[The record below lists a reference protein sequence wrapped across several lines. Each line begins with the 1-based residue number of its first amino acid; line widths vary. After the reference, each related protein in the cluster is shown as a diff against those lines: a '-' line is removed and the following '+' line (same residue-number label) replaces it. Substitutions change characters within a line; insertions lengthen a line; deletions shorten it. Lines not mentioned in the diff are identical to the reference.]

1 MTYFVDSVL
10 AQKKK
15 EIGSRKKY
23 LSEDDLLRMI
33 KEFPPTFRLLSSLVN
48 GSHLIAEIKNAS
60 PSHGIFFRGTRVEE
74 LAEIYQ
80 RNGATAVSVV
90 TEELFFLGCLDDLQ
104 RVRTKL
110 FIPIL
115 RKDFI
120 VDPYQI
126 LESRY
131 NGADAVLLITSLL
144 SPQQLKTL
152 IGLTHEL
159 GMDALVET
167 HTESEIEAAL
177 DAGAKIIGINNRDL
191 SSLKIDLTTALT
203 LLPKI
208 PDSII
213 KVVESGIKK
222 EEDLLIYKDLNVNA
236 FLIGEALMTCSSPG
250 LLVKRF
256 RQVMRGT

>member
-1 MTYFVDSVL
+1 VR
-10 AQKKK
+10 
-15 EIGSRKKY
+15 SRKKY
-23 LSEDDLLRMI
+23 LSEEDLLRLI
-33 KEFPPTFRLLSSLVN
+33 KEFPPAFRLSSNLCE
-48 GSHLIAEIKNAS
+48 GSNLITEIKNAS
-60 PSHGIFFRGTRVEE
+60 PSHGFFFKGTRAEE

-80 RNGATAVSVV
+80 ENGAAAVSVV
-90 TEELFFLGCLDDLQ
+90 TEELFFHGCLDDLY
-104 RVRTKL
+104 RVRSKL
-110 FIPIL
+110 LIPVL

-120 VDPYQI
+120 IDPYQI

-152 IGLTHEL
+152 IGLTENL
-159 GMDALVET
+159 DMEALVET

-177 DAGAKIIGINNRDL
+177 DAGARIIGINNRDL
-191 SSLKIDLTTALT
+191 FTFEVDLNTARK

-213 KVVESGIKK
+213 RVVESGIRS

-250 LLVKRF
+250 PVIKKF
-256 RQVMRGT
+256 RQILEGS